1 MYLFANDP
9 QSSRGG
15 YRARRIDYAT
25 IQISMCSL
33 DDLKVVGL
41 VLWGHEVMSDEEI
54 DQDQA
59 AIWLEFAIV

>member
-1 MYLFANDP
+1 MYLSAHDP
-9 QSSRGG
+9 QPSRRGDK
-15 YRARRIDYAT
+15 ARRVNYAT

-33 DDLKVVGL
+33 DDLKVIGL